1 MGFDKKTL
9 IDYRIKRAKETVEEA
24 RIAIEN
30 DKLFN
35 AENRIYYAIFYIVS
49 ALSLKDD
56 YSTSKHFHLM
66 GWFNKNYVKTKKVSI
81 EIGKI
86 YFDAFEKRQKGDY
99 EDLKFFTMEEV
110 ETDFQ
115 SMLTFIAE
123 IEKLIKS

>member
-1 MGFDKKTL
+1 
-9 IDYRIKRAKETVEEA
+9 
-24 RIAIEN
+24 
-30 DKLFN
+30 
-35 AENRIYYAIFYIVS
+35 
-49 ALSLKDD
+49 
-56 YSTSKHFHLM
+56 M